1 MASSRVSKPANT
13 NREWKASTMREII
26 TEIEIAAPPE
36 RVWAILTDL
45 PAFPSWNPFIRSIA
59 GRLIKGDRIDVL
71 ISPPGQKAMRFRPV
85 LLAVISS
92 SELRWRGS
100 LGFRGLFDG
109 EHSFQ
114 LRSLSANRTQLLQ
127 RERFSGLLVPLI
139 MRGEMLIA
147 TRRGF
152 TAMNE
157 ALKSKAEAS

>member
-1 MASSRVSKPANT
+1 MAT
-13 NREWKASTMREII
+13 TMREII

-36 RVWAILTDL
+36 RVWAILTDF

-59 GRLIKGDRIDVL
+59 GRLVKGHRIDVL

-85 LLAVISS
+85 LLAIVSAR
-92 SELRWRGS
+92 ELRWRGS
-100 LGFRGLFDG
+100 FGFRGLFDG

-114 LRSLSANRTQLLQ
+114 LQSLSANRTRLLQ

-139 MRGEMLIA
+139 MRGPMLVA
-147 TRRGF
+147 TRQGF